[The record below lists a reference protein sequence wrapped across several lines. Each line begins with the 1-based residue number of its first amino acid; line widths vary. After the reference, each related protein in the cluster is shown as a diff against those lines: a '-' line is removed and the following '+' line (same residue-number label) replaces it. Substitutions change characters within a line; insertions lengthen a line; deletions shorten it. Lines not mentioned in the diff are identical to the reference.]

1 MKTALK
7 ILHLYRTY
15 FPDPPGGLQ
24 EAIRQICLA
33 TAPFGVESR
42 IFTLS
47 PQPDPPVIERPE
59 GRVARCRSWCS
70 PASCDMGGLQAFRS
84 FRELS
89 QWADIIHYHFPW
101 PFADLLRFVAGS
113 SKPAVMT
120 YHSDIVR
127 QQSLA
132 RLYAPLMR
140 RTLGAMTAVVAT
152 SPAYARTSP
161 ILNSMVRPEQLKVIP
176 LGMDDALTINNQS
189 FDEVAYLKG
198 LGLDTA
204 VPFVL
209 AIGVLRY
216 YKGFHILV
224 EAAQRIKGTVVIAGS
239 GPEEGS
245 LKALAAQYGVTNVI
259 FAGQVSIDEKRTLLR
274 HCHIL
279 ALPSHLR
286 SEAFGM
292 VLVEA
297 AMFSKP
303 LISCEIGTGTSYVN
317 YDQHTGIVIPPES
330 PEALADAANRL
341 LADWRLAESFGIA
354 ARKRY
359 EDLFSSESL
368 GSQYAALYRS
378 VATCRS

>member
-1 MKTALK
+1 MTHKV
-7 ILHLYRTY
+7 LHLYRTY

-47 PQPDPPVIERPE
+47 PQPDPPLIERPE
-59 GRVARCRSWCS
+59 GSVVRCRSWCA
-70 PASCDMGGLQAFRS
+70 PASCDTGGLQAFRC

-101 PFADLLRFVAGS
+101 PFADLLRFVADS

-161 ILNSMVRPEQLKVIP
+161 ILNSVVRPEQLKMIP
-176 LGMDDALTINNQS
+176 LGMDNALTVNNQF
-189 FDEVAYLKG
+189 FDESVYLNG
-198 LGLDTA
+198 LGLDTT
-204 VPFVL
+204 VSFVL

-224 EAAQRIKGTVVIAGS
+224 EAAQWINGIVVIAGS
-239 GPEEGS
+239 GPEEGN
-245 LKALAAQYGVTNVI
+245 LKALATQYGVTNIV
-259 FAGQVSIDEKRTLLR
+259 FTGQISVDEKRALLS
-274 HCHIL
+274 HCRML
-279 ALPSHLR
+279 VLPSHLR

-297 AMFSKP
+297 AMFAKP

-317 YDQHTGIVIPPES
+317 YDQHTGFVIPPES
-330 PEALADAANRL
+330 PKALADTANRL
-341 LADWRLAESFGIA
+341 LADQQLAESFGIVA
-354 ARKRY
+354 QKRY
-359 EDLFSSESL
+359 EDLFSRAVL
-368 GSQYAALYRS
+368 GKAYKQLYQDVLKERI
-378 VATCRS
+378 